1 MGIDYDGGMIV
12 GELGRKLE
20 VPDEFDGNM
29 NDYIEEHDMDAMSL
43 YFDADTDYQY
53 IGFKVPNVMV
63 SELDGDWLTD
73 VKAKAEKFE
82 ELFYVPAKLVG
93 TQNIW

>member
-12 GELGRKLE
+12 GELGSYLS
-20 VPDEFDGNM
+20 VPDDFDGNM
-29 NDYIEEHDMDAMSL
+29 HDFIEEHDMDTMSL

-53 IGFKVPNVMV
+53 IGFKVPNIMV
-63 SELDGDWLTD
+63 ADLDSVWINGI
-73 VKAKAEKFE
+73 KSKAEKFE
-82 ELFYVPAKLVG
+82 ELFGVPAKLVG